1 VGIEGTAVF
10 VSSFLLFKGCSEK
23 GGLKG
28 RSWVSLDALMF
39 ADLSSRIW
47 SERERSQNG

>member
-1 VGIEGTAVF
+1 VGLEAPP
-10 VSSFLLFKGCSEK
+10 SFLYKGVQK

-39 ADLSSRIW
+39 ADLPSRIW
-47 SERERSQNG
+47 SEREEEATWMKSTM